1 MQKKKKTK
9 NPGNL
14 YTSIT
19 ETRKKDKSLVTSSKQ
34 ITQSY
39 HVQERN

>member
-1 MQKKKKTK
+1 MQKKKKK